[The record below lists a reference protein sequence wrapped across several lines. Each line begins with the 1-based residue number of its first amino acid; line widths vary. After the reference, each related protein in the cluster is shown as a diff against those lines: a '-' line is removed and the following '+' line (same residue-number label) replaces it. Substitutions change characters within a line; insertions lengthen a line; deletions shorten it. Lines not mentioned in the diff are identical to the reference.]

1 MFISILAIVWLLL
14 IVIWAF
20 YQLKQFYKFSQKDNV
35 GLVTTNLNN
44 IKSILDQIIQKQQ
57 KTSNLSTSY
66 FTELGSGRGIISNY
80 ISKNYL
86 FKKVIAIE
94 NDWLIHT
101 WAKITHFINYLINY
115 LIKTKLLKHKNF
127 KTNNSLSQI
136 DYVNQSVFDYDYD
149 SLEGPKIFYCYLFPQ
164 ILDKLYEQGV
174 FKNSTVISLSFEI
187 TNLEATEV
195 FDIPDGFLQRKLFVY
210 EF

>member
-20 YQLKQFYKFSQKDNV
+20 YQLKQFYKFSQEDNV

-57 KTSNLSTSY
+57 KTSNQNTSY
-66 FTELGSGRGIISNY
+66 FIELGSGRGIISNY

-115 LIKTKLLKHKNF
+115 LIKTKLFKHKNF
-127 KTNNSLSQI
+127 KTNSSSSQI
-136 DYVNQSVFDYDYD
+136 NYVNHSVFDYDYN
-149 SLEGPKIFYCYLFPQ
+149 SLNGKKIFYCYLFPQ
-164 ILDKLYEQGV
+164 ILDKLYKRGV
-174 FKNSTVISLSFEI
+174 FKNSIVISLSFEI

-195 FDIPDGFLQRKLFVY
+195 FDIPDGFLQKKLFVY